1 MMYMVFISLCFNI
14 ICCIW
19 IKGFKINKNSSII
32 LHKYKKIE
40 DHNKVNSFFLR
51 KIKQTY
57 TYKKFSVNLKP
68 DDESVNNI
76 KERKNIIK
84 ENIFNF
90 YKKNIYLFSKILLY
104 MKNGATFLTEKCTS
118 SIIPQLLIS
127 ISFFFLHFYLLSKNF
142 IILLPYQLIPNY
154 SNILMGLDFNSTFF
168 IFSSLFFL
176 KNFISNFQSFKT
188 RLASNKFTIPLKEN
202 KKKNILTISVLFL
215 TSYILSGYVS
225 IYAEQILN
233 YSKSVNFRI
242 SDTTIKSLQILIG
255 HFVWVGCSIKIFSK
269 FLYPHFKNNISNL
282 NFRYKDSWCFKVIY
296 GYVCSHYIFN
306 IIDLLNNTI
315 INYFNNDDEIY
326 IENSIDDIINEKKF
340 LSTFLCVISPCFSAP
355 FFEEFIYRFFV
366 LKSLCLF
373 MNIHY
378 AVTFSS
384 LLFAIH
390 HLNIFNVI
398 PLFFL
403 SFFWSYIYIYTD
415 NILITMIIHSFWN
428 IYVFLSSLYN

>member
-1 MMYMVFISLCFNI
+1 MMYRVLIFLYFSIMCYILI
-14 ICCIW
+14 E
-19 IKGFKINKNSSII
+19 GFKINKNNII
-32 LHKYKKIE
+32 LYKYKKVE
-40 DHNKVNSFFLR
+40 RHKKVNLFVLR

-57 TYKKFSVNLKP
+57 RYKKFTINLKS
-68 DDESVNNI
+68 DDKSLNNI
-76 KERKNIIK
+76 KEKKNIIK

-104 MKNGATFLTEKCTS
+104 IKNGTNFITEKFPIS
-118 SIIPQLLIS
+118 VIYQIFIS

-154 SNILMGLDFNSTFF
+154 SNNLMSLDLNSAFF

-176 KNFISNFQSFKT
+176 KNFISNFQKFKT
-188 RLASNKFTIPLKEN
+188 RLLSNKFTIPLKES

-215 TSYILSGYVS
+215 ASYILSGYVS
-225 IYAEQILN
+225 IYAEQILY
-233 YSKSVNFRI
+233 YSKSFNFRI
-242 SDTTIKSLQILIG
+242 SDATIKSLQILIG
-255 HFVWVGCSIKIFSK
+255 HLMWVGCSIQIFRT
-269 FLYPHFKNNISNL
+269 FLYPYFKNNVSNL

-306 IIDLLNNTI
+306 LIDLLNNAI
-315 INYFNNDDEIY
+315 INYLHNDDEIY
-326 IENSIDDIINEKKF
+326 IENNIDNIINEKKF
-340 LSTFLCVISPCFSAP
+340 LSTFICIISPCFSAP

-378 AVTFSS
+378 AVIFSS
-384 LLFAIH
+384 LFFAIH
-390 HLNIFNVI
+390 HLNIFNII

-415 NILITMIIHSFWN
+415 NILVTMLIHSFWN

>member
-1 MMYMVFISLCFNI
+1 MKFRVLISLCINI
-14 ICCIW
+14 IWFMW
-19 IKGFKINKNSSII
+19 IEGFKINKNNII
-32 LHKYKKIE
+32 VHKYKKIGGY
-40 DHNKVNSFFLR
+40 NKISSSALR

-57 TYKKFSVNLKP
+57 TYKKFAVHLKSN
-68 DDESVNNI
+68 DDSVNNI
-76 KERKNIIK
+76 KHRNIIK
-84 ENIFNF
+84 EQLSNF

-104 MKNGATFLTEKCTS
+104 MKNGASFITEKFTTS
-118 SIIPQLLIS
+118 LASQILIS

-142 IILLPYQLIPNY
+142 IILFPYQLIPNH
-154 SNILMGLDFNSTFF
+154 SNIFMGLDFNNAFL

-176 KNFISNFQSFKT
+176 KNFISNFESFKT
-188 RLASNKFTIPLKEN
+188 RLAPNRFTIPLKEN
-202 KKKNILTISVLFL
+202 KRKNILTVAVLFL
-215 TSYILSGYVS
+215 ASYILSGYVS
-225 IYAEQILN
+225 IYAEQMLR
-233 YSKSVNFRI
+233 YSKSFNLDI

-255 HFVWVGCSIKIFSK
+255 HFMWVGCSVKIFSK
-269 FLYPHFKNNISNL
+269 FLYPYFKNNVSSL

-315 INYFNNDDEIY
+315 INYFHNDDDIY
-326 IENSIDDIINEKKF
+326 IENSIDNIINEKEF

-366 LKSLCLF
+366 LKSLSLF

-415 NILITMIIHSFWN
+415 NILVTMIIHSFWN
-428 IYVFLSSLYN
+428 IYVFLSSIYS

>member
-1 MMYMVFISLCFNI
+1 MLIE
-14 ICCIW
+14 
-19 IKGFKINKNSSII
+19 GFKINKNNII
-32 LHKYKKIE
+32 IHKYKK
-40 DHNKVNSFFLR
+40 HGGYNKINSSALR

-57 TYKKFSVNLKP
+57 TYKKFAVHLKSN
-68 DDESVNNI
+68 DNSINNI
-76 KERKNIIK
+76 KHRNIIK
-84 ENIFNF
+84 EQLSNF
-90 YKKNIYLFSKILLY
+90 YKKNVYLFSKILLY
-104 MKNGATFLTEKCTS
+104 MKNGTSFITEKFTTS
-118 SIIPQLLIS
+118 
-127 ISFFFLHFYLLSKNF
+127 
-142 IILLPYQLIPNY
+142 
-154 SNILMGLDFNSTFF
+154 LDFNNAFL

-176 KNFISNFQSFKT
+176 KNIISNFGSFKT
-188 RLASNKFTIPLKEN
+188 RLAPNRFTIPLKED
-202 KKKNILTISVLFL
+202 KRKNILTVAVLFL
-215 TSYILSGYVS
+215 ASYILSGYVS
-225 IYAEQILN
+225 IYAEQILR
-233 YSKSVNFRI
+233 YSKSFNLDI

-255 HFVWVGCSIKIFSK
+255 HFMWVGCSVKIFSK
-269 FLYPHFKNNISNL
+269 FLYPYFKNNVSSL

-315 INYFNNDDEIY
+315 INYFHNDDDIY
-326 IENSIDDIINEKKF
+326 IENSIDNIINEKEF

-366 LKSLCLF
+366 LKSLSLF

-390 HLNIFNVI
+390 HLNIFNII

-415 NILITMIIHSFWN
+415 NILVTMIIHSFWN
-428 IYVFLSSLYN
+428 IYVFLSSLYS